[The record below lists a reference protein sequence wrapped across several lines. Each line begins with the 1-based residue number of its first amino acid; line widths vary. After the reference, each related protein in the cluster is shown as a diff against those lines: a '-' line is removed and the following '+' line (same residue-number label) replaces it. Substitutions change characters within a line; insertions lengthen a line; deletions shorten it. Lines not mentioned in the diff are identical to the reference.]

1 MKIAYFSPL
10 NPVRSGISD
19 YSEELLPELSKHA
32 EIDLYVH
39 QRSVSD
45 NHTRSNYRVEDYR
58 RFFKTDND
66 YDVCLYQ
73 MGNSPYH
80 RFVYEAMKK
89 RPGVTVLH
97 DYVLHHFFSSLKKW
111 EYLSLLKQTYGAE
124 GLKLGLD
131 ILSGVYGPRTREQKY
146 YQWALNKPV
155 IDRSL
160 GVIVHSN
167 HMRNKLRR
175 ENPGLNIAKV
185 NEHYVGPSR
194 LHEPERLRWKYGFA
208 PEDFVVGSFG
218 YITPSRRIGAVL
230 RAFRRLRKALP
241 SARYLLV
248 GEARVS
254 ASFDLGGTLGRHQAK
269 DWVRVTGFVDKETFL
284 EYLSICDL
292 CVNLRYPSAGET
304 SGSLIRIMGMG
315 NSVLISDCA
324 QYREFPDD
332 CCVKVDLGEY
342 EVDLLYRYMKFLA
355 ENPGVRKRMGQNARK
370 YILDNHSV
378 ESSARAYIAF
388 IQQCLASSSREE
400 P

>member
-32 EIDLYVH
+32 VIDLYVD
-39 QRSVSD
+39 QRSVSND
-45 NHTRSNYRVEDYR
+45 RIRSNYRPENYR
-58 RFFKTDND
+58 WFLKTAND

-97 DYVLHHFFSSLKKW
+97 DYVLQHFFSSLNKW
-111 EYLSLLKQTYGAE
+111 EYIQLLRQVYGTE
-124 GLKLGLD
+124 GRKLGLD
-131 ILSGVYGPRTREQKY
+131 ILSGMYGPRTREEKY
-146 YQWALNKPV
+146 YQYPLNQPV
-155 IDRSL
+155 IERSM
-160 GVIVHSN
+160 GVIVHS
-167 HMRNKLRR
+167 HYVREKLAR
-175 ENPGLNIAKV
+175 ENPGLKIAKV
-185 NEHYVGPSR
+185 NEHHVGPSS
-194 LHEPERLRWKYGFA
+194 LPEPERLRQKYGFTA
-208 PEDFVVGSFG
+208 NDFIVGSFG
-218 YITPSRRIGAVL
+218 YITPSRRIGTVL
-230 RAFRRLRKALP
+230 RAFCRLRKVLP
-241 SARYLLV
+241 TAYYLLV

-254 ASFDLGGTLGRHQAK
+254 ASFDLSGILERHHAK

-304 SGSLIRIMGMG
+304 SGSLIRMMGMG
-315 NSVLISDCA
+315 KPVLISDYA

-342 EVDLLYRYMKFLA
+342 EVELLYRYMKFLA
-355 ENPGVRKRMGQNARK
+355 ENPAVRKKLGENARK
-370 YILDNHSV
+370 YTLANHSL
-378 ESSARAYIAF
+378 ESSARAYIEF
-388 IQQCLASSSREE
+388 IQQCLASPTPQEV
-400 P
+400 